1 MMKPFRSLFVA
12 TALCLLPA
20 SAHADVKVLAS
31 IKPVH
36 SLVAGVMQG
45 AGSPGLIVDGSASPH
60 NYALKPSQA
69 KALADAQ
76 IVFWIGSGLEGF
88 LEKPLKNIAG
98 KATAVSLAQAEGI
111 SHLGF
116 RDLDEIGKE
125 HDHAH
130 DDDHG
135 HKHGHGHSHGHDHA
149 SEDDPHI
156 WLDPRNAAAMVTAI
170 ETALVKA
177 DPANTGTYSKN
188 ANAMRSRL
196 GELETQIAKKVTPLK
211 NARFV
216 VFHDAYQYFE
226 RRFGLSASGAITLT
240 PESTPGAQ
248 HVKEVS
254 KRVKDLGVT
263 CVFSEPQFEPKLVAV
278 VSEGSK
284 ARSAELDPLGAA
296 LEAGPEHYFQLLTGM
311 ADSMSECLPGKS

>member
-1 MMKPFRSLFVA
+1 MKLLRSLLVA
-12 TALCLLPA
+12 TALCTLPA

-45 AGSPGLIVDGSASPH
+45 AGTPGLIVDGSASPH

-76 IVFWIGSGLEGF
+76 IVFWIGGGLEGF
-88 LEKPLKNIAG
+88 LEKPLKNIAA

-116 RDLDEIGKE
+116 RELDEIGKKDD
-125 HDHAH
+125 HDHGH
-130 DDDHG
+130 NHG

-177 DPANTGTYSKN
+177 DPVNAETYSRN
-188 ANAMRSRL
+188 ADTLRSRL
-196 GELETQIAKKVTPLK
+196 ADLEKEIAEKVTPLK
-211 NARFV
+211 GARFV

-240 PESTPGAQ
+240 PETTPGAQ

-254 KRVKDLGVT
+254 KRVKDLAVT

-278 VSEGSK
+278 VSEGSN

-296 LEAGPEHYFQLLTGM
+296 LETGPEHYFQLLTGM
-311 ADSMSECLPGKS
+311 ASSMSDCLSGKS

>member
-1 MMKPFRSLFVA
+1 MMKLLRSLLVA
-12 TALCLLPA
+12 TALCTLPA

-69 KALADAQ
+69 NALAGAQ
-76 IVFWIGSGLEGF
+76 IMFWIGSGLEGF

-98 KATAVSLAQAEGI
+98 KATAVSLASADGI
-111 SHLGF
+111 THLGF

-125 HDHAH
+125 HDDAH
-130 DDDHG
+130 DHG

-170 ETALVKA
+170 EKALVKA
-177 DPANTGTYSKN
+177 DPENAGLYSKN
-188 ANAMRSRL
+188 AAALRSRL
-196 GELETQIAKKVTPLK
+196 GELEKEISEKVAPLK
-211 NARFV
+211 GARFV

-240 PESTPGAQ
+240 PETTPGAQ

-311 ADSMSECLPGKS
+311 ADSMRDCLSAKS